1 MSGTTSG
8 EAAGGRG
15 LTRRQFLKSVSVGG
29 AALVIA
35 VQWPRGLLAAGGE
48 AAAAAGA
55 AAPEFAPGAFLR
67 IDAGGAVTVT
77 VARSELGQGARTVVP
92 MLVAEELEADWA
104 LVRVEPA
111 IAHPERYGPMTTGGS
126 STVRGGW
133 DPLRKAGAAAR
144 EMLRQA
150 AAERWGVAL
159 GECRAE
165 KGAVVHGPSGR
176 TLPYGELVG
185 EASRLPVPQD
195 PPLKGRRDWR
205 VIGTSPARLD
215 TPDKVRGAARF
226 GFDQTRPGAPVAV
239 VARCPVFGG
248 KARAW
253 DAAAALAV
261 PGVRA
266 VREISTGVAV
276 IADSTWAALRGREA
290 LQPAWDEG
298 PHARLSTEDIRAQL
312 AAKAAAGGV
321 EARHDGDVA
330 GALARA
336 ARRLE
341 ADYEVPFLAHAP
353 LEPMNCLADVRADAA
368 EVWAPTQAP
377 QWAQQAVA
385 GVSGLPLDKVAV
397 HTTLSGGGFGRRLM
411 DDFVAEA
418 AELSRAIGGP
428 VKVVWTRED
437 DMTHDYYRPPSLH
450 RLTAGLDAAGKLT
463 AWRHLIV
470 APSIMGQNFP
480 ESPAEEV
487 MDAVD
492 GAAGLPYG
500 IANVQVAYARHDTP
514 VPVGW
519 WRSVYNTQ
527 NAFANE
533 CFLDE
538 IAAATGADPLA
549 LRRSLLPADGRHR
562 AVLERAAAAAGWGT
576 PAPAGR
582 ARGLAVHESFGSFCA
597 QVAEVSVARGAVRV
611 HRIVCALDCGVAVHP
626 AQIAVQVEGA
636 VALALSAALH
646 DEITV
651 AGGRVRERNYDGHP
665 MLAFDAMPEV
675 EVHLIAAQERPGGV
689 GEPPVPPVAP
699 AVCNAVFA
707 ATGQRVR
714 RLPIRLA

>member
-1 MSGTTSG
+1 MSKTT
-8 EAAGGRG
+8 AGAGG

-35 VQWPRGLLAAGGE
+35 VQWPRELLAAGGE
-48 AAAAAGA
+48 AAAAGAGA
-55 AAPEFAPGAFLR
+55 LEFAPSVFLR

-92 MLVAEELEADWA
+92 MLVAEELEADWS

-111 IAHPERYGPMTTGGS
+111 VAHPERYGPMTTGGS

-195 PPLKGRRDWR
+195 PPLKERRDWR

-215 TPDKVRGAARF
+215 TPEKVRGAAKF
-226 GFDQTRPGAPVAV
+226 GIDQERPGMLVAAV
-239 VARCPVFGG
+239 DRCPVFGG

-266 VREISTGVAV
+266 VQAISTGVAV
-276 IADSTWAALRGREA
+276 LADSTWAAWRGREA
-290 LQPAWDEG
+290 LRTAWDEG
-298 PHARLSTEDIRAQL
+298 PHAALSSETIRAQL
-312 AAKAAAGGV
+312 GAAAATGGKPV
-321 EARHDGDVA
+321 RQDGDA
-330 GALARA
+330 DAALGAA

-341 ADYEVPFLAHAP
+341 ADYEVPFLAHAA
-353 LEPMNCLADVRADAA
+353 LEPMNCLADVRADLA
-368 EVWAPTQAP
+368 EVWAPSQAP

-385 GVSGLPLDKVAV
+385 GVTGLPLDKVAI
-397 HTTLSGGGFGRRLM
+397 HTTLSGGAFGRRLM
-411 DDFVAEA
+411 FDFAAEA
-418 AELSRAIGGP
+418 AELSQAAKAP
-428 VKVVWTRED
+428 VKVVWTREQ
-437 DMTHDYYRPPSLH
+437 DMARDYYRPVSLH
-450 RLTAGLDAAGKLT
+450 RMTAGLDVAGRLT
-463 AWRHLIV
+463 AWRHLVV
-470 APSIMGQNFP
+470 APSIVAQNFP
-480 ESPAEEV
+480 DAPADEEP
-487 MDAVD
+487 DAVD
-492 GAAGLPYG
+492 GAIGWPYDVP
-500 IANVQVAYARHDTP
+500 NVQVAYARVDTP
-514 VPVGW
+514 VPIGW

-527 NAFANE
+527 TAFANE

-538 IAAATGADPLA
+538 IAAAAGVDPLD
-549 LRRSLLPADGRHR
+549 LRRSLLPAGGRHR
-562 AVLERAAAAAGWGT
+562 AVLERAAEAAGWGS

-582 ARGLAVHESFGSFCA
+582 ARGLAVHESFGSICA
-597 QVAEVSVARGAVRV
+597 QVAEISVARGEVRA
-611 HRIVCALDCGVAVHP
+611 HRFVCALDCGVAVHP
-626 AQIAVQVEGA
+626 DQIAAQVEGC

-646 DEITV
+646 GEITLEN
-651 AGGRVRERNYDGHP
+651 GRVRQRNYDDCP
-665 MLAFDAMPEV
+665 IVTLDVMPEV
-675 EVHLIAAQERPGGV
+675 EVHLIAQQPRPGGV
-689 GEPPVPPVAP
+689 GEPPLPPVFP
-699 AVCNAVFA
+699 ALCNAVFA

>member
-1 MSGTTSG
+1 MSKTT
-8 EAAGGRG
+8 AGAGG

-35 VQWPRGLLAAGGE
+35 VQWPRELLAAGGE
-48 AAAAAGA
+48 AAAVGAG
-55 AAPEFAPGAFLR
+55 APEFAPSVFLR

-92 MLVAEELEADWA
+92 MLVAEELEADWS

-111 IAHPERYGPMTTGGS
+111 VAHPERYGPMTTGGS

-195 PPLKGRRDWR
+195 PPLKERRDWR

-215 TPDKVRGAARF
+215 TPEKVRGAAKF
-226 GFDQTRPGAPVAV
+226 GIDQERPGMLVAAV
-239 VARCPVFGG
+239 DRCPVFGG

-266 VREISTGVAV
+266 VQAISTGVAV
-276 IADSTWAALRGREA
+276 LADSTWAAWRGREA
-290 LQPAWDEG
+290 LRTAWDEG
-298 PHARLSTEDIRAQL
+298 PHAALSSETIRAQL
-312 AAKAAAGGV
+312 DAAAATGGKLV
-321 EARHDGDVA
+321 RQDGDA
-330 GALARA
+330 DAALGAA

-341 ADYEVPFLAHAP
+341 ADYEVPFLAHAA
-353 LEPMNCLADVRADAA
+353 LEPMNCLADVRADLA
-368 EVWAPTQAP
+368 EVWAPSQAP

-385 GVSGLPLDKVAV
+385 GVTGLPLDKVAI
-397 HTTLSGGGFGRRLM
+397 HTTLSGGAFGRRLM
-411 DDFVAEA
+411 FDFAAEA
-418 AELSRAIGGP
+418 AELSQAAKAP
-428 VKVVWTRED
+428 VKVVWTREQ
-437 DMTHDYYRPPSLH
+437 DMARDYYRPVSLH
-450 RLTAGLDAAGKLT
+450 RMTAGLDAAGRLT
-463 AWRHLIV
+463 AWRHLVV
-470 APSIMGQNFP
+470 APSIVAQNFP
-480 ESPAEEV
+480 DAPADEEP
-487 MDAVD
+487 DAVD
-492 GAAGLPYG
+492 GAIGWPYDVP
-500 IANVQVAYARHDTP
+500 NVQVAYARVDTP
-514 VPVGW
+514 VPIGW

-527 NAFANE
+527 TAFANE

-538 IAAATGADPLA
+538 IAAAAGVDPLE
-549 LRRSLLPADGRHR
+549 LRRSLLPAGGRHR
-562 AVLERAAAAAGWGT
+562 AVLERAAEAAGWGS

-582 ARGLAVHESFGSFCA
+582 ARGLAVHESFGSICA
-597 QVAEVSVARGAVRV
+597 QVAEVSVARGEVRA
-611 HRIVCALDCGVAVHP
+611 HRFVCALDCGVAVHP
-626 AQIAVQVEGA
+626 DQIAAQVEGC

-646 DEITV
+646 GEITLEN
-651 AGGRVRERNYDGHP
+651 GRVRQRNYDDCP
-665 MLAFDAMPEV
+665 IVTLDVMPEV
-675 EVHLIAAQERPGGV
+675 EVHLIAQQPRPGGV
-689 GEPPVPPVAP
+689 GEPPLPPVFP
-699 AVCNAVFA
+699 ALCNAVFA

>member
-1 MSGTTSG
+1 MSKTT
-8 EAAGGRG
+8 AGAGG

-29 AALVIA
+29 TALVIA
-35 VQWPRGLLAAGGE
+35 VQWPRELLAVGGE
-48 AAAAAGA
+48 AAAGAG
-55 AAPEFAPGAFLR
+55 APEFAPSVFLR

-92 MLVAEELEADWA
+92 MLVAEELEADWS

-111 IAHPERYGPMTTGGS
+111 VAHPERYGPMTTGGS

-165 KGAVVHGPSGR
+165 KGVVVHGPSGR

-195 PPLKGRRDWR
+195 PPLKERRDWR

-215 TPDKVRGAARF
+215 TPEKVRGAAKF
-226 GFDQTRPGAPVAV
+226 GIDQERPGMLVAAV
-239 VARCPVFGG
+239 DRCPVFGG

-266 VREISTGVAV
+266 VQAISTGVAV
-276 IADSTWAALRGREA
+276 LADSTWAAWRGREA
-290 LQPAWDEG
+290 LRTAWDEG
-298 PHARLSTEDIRAQL
+298 PHAALSSETIHAQL
-312 AAKAAAGGV
+312 AAAAATGGKPV
-321 EARHDGDVA
+321 RQDGDLA
-330 GALARA
+330 AALGAA

-341 ADYEVPFLAHAP
+341 ADYEVPFLAHAA
-353 LEPMNCLADVRADAA
+353 LEPMNCLADVRADRA
-368 EVWAPTQAP
+368 EVWAPSQAP

-385 GVSGLPLDKVAV
+385 GVTGLPLDKVAI
-397 HTTLSGGGFGRRLM
+397 HTTLSGGAFGRRLM
-411 DDFVAEA
+411 YDFAAEA
-418 AELSRAIGGP
+418 AELSQAAKAP
-428 VKVVWTRED
+428 VKVVWTREQ
-437 DMTHDYYRPPSLH
+437 DMARDYYRPVSLH
-450 RLTAGLDAAGKLT
+450 RMTAGLDAAGRLT
-463 AWRHLIV
+463 AWRHLVV
-470 APSIMGQNFP
+470 APSIVAQNFP
-480 ESPAEEV
+480 DAPADEEP
-487 MDAVD
+487 DAVD
-492 GAAGLPYG
+492 GAIGWPY
-500 IANVQVAYARHDTP
+500 AVPNVQVAYARVDTP
-514 VPVGW
+514 VPIGW

-527 NAFANE
+527 TAFANE

-538 IAAATGADPLA
+538 IAAAAGVDPLE
-549 LRRSLLPADGRHR
+549 LRRSLLPAGGRHR
-562 AVLERAAAAAGWGT
+562 AVLERAAEAAGWGS

-582 ARGLAVHESFGSFCA
+582 ARGLAVHESFGSICA
-597 QVAEVSVARGAVRV
+597 QVAEVSVARGEVRA
-611 HRIVCALDCGVAVHP
+611 HRFVCALDCGVAVHP
-626 AQIAVQVEGA
+626 DQIAAQVEGC

-646 DEITV
+646 GEITLEN
-651 AGGRVRERNYDGHP
+651 GRVRQRNYDDCP
-665 MLAFDAMPEV
+665 IVTLDVMPQV
-675 EVHLIAAQERPGGV
+675 EVHLIAQQPRPGGV
-689 GEPPVPPVAP
+689 GEPPLPPVFP
-699 AVCNAVFA
+699 ALCNAVFA

>member
-1 MSGTTSG
+1 MSKTT
-8 EAAGGRG
+8 AGAGG

-35 VQWPRGLLAAGGE
+35 VQWPRELLAAGGE
-48 AAAAAGA
+48 AAAVGAGA
-55 AAPEFAPGAFLR
+55 LEFAPSVFLR

-92 MLVAEELEADWA
+92 MLVAEELEADWS

-111 IAHPERYGPMTTGGS
+111 VAHPERYGPMTTGGS

-195 PPLKGRRDWR
+195 PPLKERRDWR

-215 TPDKVRGAARF
+215 TPEKVRGAAKF
-226 GFDQTRPGAPVAV
+226 GIDQERPGMLVAAV
-239 VARCPVFGG
+239 DRCPVFGG

-266 VREISTGVAV
+266 VQAISTGVAV
-276 IADSTWAALRGREA
+276 LADSTWAAWRGREA
-290 LQPAWDEG
+290 LRTAWDEG
-298 PHARLSTEDIRAQL
+298 PHAALSSETIRAQL
-312 AAKAAAGGV
+312 DAAAATGGKLV
-321 EARHDGDVA
+321 RQDGDA
-330 GALARA
+330 DAALGAA

-341 ADYEVPFLAHAP
+341 ADYEVPFLAHAA
-353 LEPMNCLADVRADAA
+353 LEPMNCLADVRADLA
-368 EVWAPTQAP
+368 EVWAPSQAP

-385 GVSGLPLDKVAV
+385 GVTGLPLDKVAI
-397 HTTLSGGGFGRRLM
+397 HTTLSGGAFGRRLM
-411 DDFVAEA
+411 FDFAAEA
-418 AELSRAIGGP
+418 AELSQAAKAP
-428 VKVVWTRED
+428 VKVVWTREQ
-437 DMTHDYYRPPSLH
+437 DMARDYYRPVSLH
-450 RLTAGLDAAGKLT
+450 RMTAGLDVAGRLT
-463 AWRHLIV
+463 AWRHLVV
-470 APSIMGQNFP
+470 APSIVAQNFP
-480 ESPAEEV
+480 DAPADEEP
-487 MDAVD
+487 DAVD
-492 GAAGLPYG
+492 GAIGWPYDVP
-500 IANVQVAYARHDTP
+500 NVQVAYARVDTP
-514 VPVGW
+514 VPIGW

-527 NAFANE
+527 TAFANE

-538 IAAATGADPLA
+538 IAAAAGVDPLD
-549 LRRSLLPADGRHR
+549 LRRSLLPAGGRHR
-562 AVLERAAAAAGWGT
+562 AVLERAAEAAGWGS

-582 ARGLAVHESFGSFCA
+582 ARGLAVHESFGSICA
-597 QVAEVSVARGAVRV
+597 QVAEISVARGEVRA
-611 HRIVCALDCGVAVHP
+611 HRFVCALDCGVAVHP
-626 AQIAVQVEGA
+626 DQIAAQVEGC

-646 DEITV
+646 GEITLEN
-651 AGGRVRERNYDGHP
+651 GRVRQRNYDDCP
-665 MLAFDAMPEV
+665 IVTLDVMPEV
-675 EVHLIAAQERPGGV
+675 EVHLIAQQPRPGGV
-689 GEPPVPPVAP
+689 GEPPLPPVFP
-699 AVCNAVFA
+699 ALCNAVFA

>member
-1 MSGTTSG
+1 MSKTT
-8 EAAGGRG
+8 AGAGG

-35 VQWPRGLLAAGGE
+35 VQWPRELLAAGGE
-48 AAAAAGA
+48 AAAVGAGA
-55 AAPEFAPGAFLR
+55 LEFAPSVFLR

-92 MLVAEELEADWA
+92 MLVAEELEADWS

-111 IAHPERYGPMTTGGS
+111 VAHPERYGPMTTGGS

-195 PPLKGRRDWR
+195 PPLKERRDWR

-215 TPDKVRGAARF
+215 TPEKVRGAAKF
-226 GFDQTRPGAPVAV
+226 GIDQERPGMLVAAV
-239 VARCPVFGG
+239 DRCPVFGG

-266 VREISTGVAV
+266 VQAISTGVAV
-276 IADSTWAALRGREA
+276 LADSTWAAWRGREA
-290 LQPAWDEG
+290 LRTAWDEG
-298 PHARLSTEDIRAQL
+298 PHAALSSETIRAQL
-312 AAKAAAGGV
+312 DAAAATGGKLV
-321 EARHDGDVA
+321 RQDGDA
-330 GALARA
+330 DAALGAA

-341 ADYEVPFLAHAP
+341 ADYEVPFLAHAA
-353 LEPMNCLADVRADAA
+353 LEPMNCLADVRADLA
-368 EVWAPTQAP
+368 EVWAPSQAP

-385 GVSGLPLDKVAV
+385 GVTGLPLDKVAI
-397 HTTLSGGGFGRRLM
+397 HTTLSGGAFGRRLM
-411 DDFVAEA
+411 FDFAAEA
-418 AELSRAIGGP
+418 AELSQAAKAP
-428 VKVVWTRED
+428 VKVVWTREQ
-437 DMTHDYYRPPSLH
+437 DMARDYYRPVSLH
-450 RLTAGLDAAGKLT
+450 RMTAGLDAAGRLT
-463 AWRHLIV
+463 AWRHLVV
-470 APSIMGQNFP
+470 APSIVAQNFP
-480 ESPAEEV
+480 DAPADEEP
-487 MDAVD
+487 DAVD
-492 GAAGLPYG
+492 GAIGWPYDVP
-500 IANVQVAYARHDTP
+500 NVQVAYARVDTP
-514 VPVGW
+514 VPIGW

-527 NAFANE
+527 TAFANE

-538 IAAATGADPLA
+538 IAAAAGVDPLD
-549 LRRSLLPADGRHR
+549 LRRSLLPAGGRHR
-562 AVLERAAAAAGWGT
+562 AVLERAAEAAGWGS

-582 ARGLAVHESFGSFCA
+582 ARGLAVHESFGSICA
-597 QVAEVSVARGAVRV
+597 QVAEISVARGEVRA
-611 HRIVCALDCGVAVHP
+611 HRFVCALDCGVAVHP
-626 AQIAVQVEGA
+626 DQIAAQVEGC

-646 DEITV
+646 GEITLEN
-651 AGGRVRERNYDGHP
+651 GRVRQRNYDDCP
-665 MLAFDAMPEV
+665 IVTLDVMPEV
-675 EVHLIAAQERPGGV
+675 EVHLIAQQPRPGGV
-689 GEPPVPPVAP
+689 GEPPLPPVFP
-699 AVCNAVFA
+699 ALCNAVFA